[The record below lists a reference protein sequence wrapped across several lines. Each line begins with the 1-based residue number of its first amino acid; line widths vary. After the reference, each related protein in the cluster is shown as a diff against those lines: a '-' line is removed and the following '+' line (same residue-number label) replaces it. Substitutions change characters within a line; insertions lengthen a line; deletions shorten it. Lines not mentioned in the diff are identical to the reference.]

1 MAVKTATSL
10 QQTEGLERRDRPFLL
25 PYNRKLRN
33 LVSISLRNLLLNSPS
48 HSRQR
53 GKTIDDDALP
63 NSLKSPAKIVALR
76 EQKLLGHSRS
86 SSDLQRVAEH
96 PSNDSISKENDNL
109 VDNNNEAQASRTP
122 KRPPLPRPRRRN
134 TLEWVN
140 ATPQSRQ
147 EKWESATAERL
158 ADIFFSL
165 HVHGIEEPIYIS
177 ETVDRTI
184 NPTFRHVDFSHVGPS
199 ITRLDHLIVRFWAK
213 RGGTEQWIHF
223 LESRLHLPSLHFLG
237 KSLDRLERP
246 LPQNAVI
253 MHLVDGV
260 YTSFDSVSSF
270 VPPPAAPQTQAS
282 SPRVLPTSS
291 FDVLLRLAK
300 LDDSIQDAL
309 ATRDKIATELD
320 RLLNI
325 NNEVLSDRDKVAEA
339 EDRLKTIEY
348 ARKTV
353 QKQLEKAHRQQNEKR
368 SSIKSRRELMRKDV
382 SSRDATQD
390 EMHGSTPEV
399 PIFRDDH
406 SMKTKAIQ
414 NQRRRICEDLQSC
427 FFIEPVPKQSL
438 AFTIRSLHLPNS
450 ENLDAETPEVVAAA
464 LGHAAHVLLLLSFYL
479 AQPLPYPVNPRSSTS
494 TIYDP
499 ISLLKTN
506 SSISQTYKDERVLR
520 TYPLFSKSVPRFRF
534 EYAVFLLNKDI
545 QVLLECV
552 FNVRVVDI
560 RQTLPNLKYLLYVA
574 TAGEGELPARKAGGV
589 RGLLRGRID
598 DGNSSIRSQSQDS
611 TSGSFSGRF
620 WHGNSGNG
628 KPKGAVESLR
638 TAMEGRGRKA

>member
-1 MAVKTATSL
+1 MIQEADRTRL
-10 QQTEGLERRDRPFLL
+10 Q
-25 PYNRKLRN
+25 NRKLRN
-33 LVSISLRNLLLNSPS
+33 LVSISLRNLALNAPS
-48 HSRQR
+48 HSRKR

-63 NSLKSPAKIVALR
+63 NTLKSPAKIVALR
-76 EQKLLGHSRS
+76 EHKLLGHSRS

-96 PSNDSISKENDNL
+96 PPTDSTGKENDNL
-109 VDNNNEAQASRTP
+109 GDNKGETKAPRTP
-122 KRPPLPRPRRRN
+122 KRPSLPRPRRRS
-134 TLEWVN
+134 TLEWAN

-147 EKWESATAERL
+147 EKWEIATAERV
-158 ADIFFSL
+158 ADVFFSL
-165 HVHGIEEPIYIS
+165 HVQGIEEPIYIS
-177 ETVDRTI
+177 ETVDRTM
-184 NPTFRHVDFSHVGPS
+184 NPTFRHIDFSRCGPS
-199 ITRLDHLIVRFWAK
+199 IIRLDHLIVRFWAK
-213 RGGTEQWIHF
+213 RAGTDQWMHL

-237 KSLDRLERP
+237 KSLDHLERP
-246 LPQNAVI
+246 LPQNAVVL
-253 MHLVDGV
+253 HLVDGV
-260 YTSFDSVSSF
+260 YTSFDSVAGF
-270 VPPPAAPQTQAS
+270 VPPPAAPQTRAS

-309 ATRDKIATELD
+309 ATRDKIAADLD
-320 RLLNI
+320 RLLEA
-325 NNEVLSDRDKVAEA
+325 NNEALSDRDKVTEA

-353 QKQLEKAHRQQNEKR
+353 QKQLEKARRQQNEKR
-368 SSIKSRRELMRKDV
+368 SSTRARRELMTKDM
-382 SSRDATQD
+382 SSRDTARGEIDQ
-390 EMHGSTPEV
+390 STPELPV
-399 PIFRDDH
+399 FRDEHGVKD
-406 SMKTKAIQ
+406 KAIQ
-414 NQRRRICEDLQSC
+414 NQRRRICEDLQNC
-427 FFIEPVPKQSL
+427 FSIEPVPKQSL
-438 AFTIRSLHLPNS
+438 AFTIRRLHLPNS
-450 ENLDAETPEVVAAA
+450 ENLDAEPPEVIAAA
-464 LGHAAHVLLLLSFYL
+464 LGHVAHALLLLSFYL

-506 SSISQTYKDERVLR
+506 SSVSQTYKDERVLR
-520 TYPLFSKSVPRFRF
+520 TYPLFSKGVPRFRF

-589 RGLLRGRID
+589 RGLLRGRLD
-598 DGNSSIRSQSQDS
+598 DGNSSIRSRSQDS
-611 TSGSFSGRF
+611 TNSSFSGRF
-620 WHGNSGNG
+620 WHSNAGDG